1 MKNWLRQIGILA
13 AVVWM
18 GLAFAGPRDNSLVVG
33 ASQEPR
39 VLGDF
44 WAFVTSQAIASEIEN
59 YLWAGLEFIDQDGND
74 QPYLATEV
82 PTVENGR
89 VKVTELGEGK
99 KRIEIHYTLRDDIY
113 WSDGHPITSKDVAFF
128 YEVGKFPGAP
138 VQDPSY
144 WSRLG
149 LKVLDDKNFVVSFEP
164 AYFYDLVGSAIG
176 LAPEH
181 VMRAEWEKTKAE
193 IKKLDP
199 KKDAAKITEL
209 FQGFVSKF
217 ATPKALNG
225 GSLVYSGPFVL
236 KRWTPNSALE
246 MARNDK
252 FFITPPGGADKY
264 VQRVVYRFIQD
275 TNALLVAILGG
286 SIDATSSVSLTFDQ
300 ARAPQLTRRAK
311 GRFDIWMVPGVI
323 WEHAEVN
330 KFKNVQTVSDL
341 MLYKKET
348 RQALA
353 YAMNREGLVKAF
365 FDGLQPVAHTWVHFQ
380 DPNYNPNVKKYPYD
394 PEKAKKIL
402 AELGWK
408 DSDGDGYLD
417 RTVDGR
423 KVTFEIEYVTTAGNR
438 IRERT
443 QVFFQNDLKKVGIKV
458 KINNAPS
465 SVVFSNDFFSKAYDG
480 RWKGLFEFAW
490 LFGIV
495 DDASVFTCK
504 DYITGDV
511 YVPTPEN
518 NYSGVNFGWCN
529 DEFDKLRAQAMVEFD
544 AAKRKKLWQRMQEIW
559 AEELPA
565 IPYYWRSSPYVM
577 KKGLVN
583 YIASTFHGSFG
594 YPSTQAW
601 LIGWEQNG
609 AKKIYDQADYATPV
623 LAR

>member
-623 LAR
+623 IAR

>member
-1 MKNWLRQIGILA
+1 MKNRLRQIGILA

-217 ATPKALNG
+217 ATPKALNS

-623 LAR
+623 IAR

>member
-13 AVVWM
+13 AVVLM